1 MMFILQIQRAVMDLP
16 TTDPGSDLCD
26 LTDSAD
32 ESFLRN
38 EEREYEGKFAYTE

>member
-1 MMFILQIQRAVMDLP
+1 MDLP

-32 ESFLRN
+32 ENYLHSLTMKTEKEKGNLLFL
-38 EEREYEGKFAYTE
+38 YQTH